1 MYDNRLS
8 RIRYAG
14 LSLLAVGIVAATL
27 TACGGG
33 GGSPYAAAGGM
44 GSTGSTG
51 TTTTPSSITL
61 TSPGQ
66 SVNRTVTLT
75 AMPVAGM
82 GVTLTNVTF
91 SVDGTSIGTATM
103 SPYTVQWNTS
113 TATDGMHSL
122 TASVTDSGGHMAT
135 SAAVSVT
142 VLNNPAIN
150 VALSPAQI
158 YPAPT
163 SSASGAASIS
173 VNLETG
179 ALTGKV
185 QLAGVTAT
193 AVTLNSGFAGSTGA
207 SIVTLTKNATITNE
221 WDLPSSALLTA
232 EQVTSLLQ
240 GGIYVLATSAANT
253 TGEVR
258 GQLTPS
264 NITVVWT
271 ALAGSQEVPA
281 VTITAT
287 GTAAVT
293 VDSMA
298 NTVTVYLNSTGITDA
313 TGAELET
320 GAAGAVGAKLVA
332 LTQSTTN
339 MGSWSVML
347 SPIAATDVANFNG
360 NMWYVNMMT
369 AADTGGAIRGQV
381 MVPSATATPT
391 LTQLQ
396 VTIFTPICSG
406 CHDGVGTVPPGALN
420 LTAGG
425 THAATVNVAT
435 GEQPTL
441 KFIVPSDP
449 TDSYLVQKL
458 LGASTITG
466 GRMPLGGPYLSAAP
480 IAEVQAWI
488 TAGALNN

>member
-1 MYDNRLS
+1 MYDNHLS
-8 RIRYAG
+8 RIRHAG
-14 LSLLAVGIVAATL
+14 FSLLAVGLVAAAL

-33 GGSPYAAAGGM
+33 GSSPFAASGVM
-44 GSTGSTG
+44 GSTG
-51 TTTTPSSITL
+51 TTTTTTASSITL
-61 TSPGQ
+61 ASPGQ

-82 GVTLTNVTF
+82 NVTITNVTF

-122 TASVTDSGGHMAT
+122 TASVTDSGGHMTT

-150 VALSPAQI
+150 VALSSAQI

-163 SSASGAASIS
+163 ASASGAASIA

-185 QLAGVTAT
+185 QIAGVTAT
-193 AVTLNSGFAGSTGA
+193 AVTLNSGFAGTTGA

-221 WDLPSSALLTA
+221 WDFPTSAMLTA

-240 GGIYVLATSAANT
+240 GGIYVLATSAANPS
-253 TGEVR
+253 GAVR

-264 NITVVWT
+264 NITVVWA

-281 VTITAT
+281 VTITAS

-293 VDSMA
+293 VDSVA
-298 NTVTVYLNSTGITDA
+298 DTVSVYLNTTGITDA
-313 TGAELET
+313 TSAELET
-320 GAAGAVGAKLVA
+320 GAQGAVGTKLVA

-360 NMWYVNMMT
+360 NMWYVNVMT
-369 AADTGGAIRGQV
+369 AAETGGAIRGQV

-425 THAATVNVAT
+425 TYAATINVAT
-435 GEQPTL
+435 GEQPAL
-441 KFIVPSDP
+441 KFIVPGDP

-458 LGASTITG
+458 LGSSTITG
-466 GRMPLGGPYLSAAP
+466 GRMPLNGPYLSAAT